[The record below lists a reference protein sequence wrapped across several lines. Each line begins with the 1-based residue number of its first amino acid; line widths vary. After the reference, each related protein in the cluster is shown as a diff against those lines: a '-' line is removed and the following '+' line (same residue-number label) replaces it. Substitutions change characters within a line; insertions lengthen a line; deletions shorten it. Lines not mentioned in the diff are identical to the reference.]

1 MANAAKIQN
10 APVRML
16 IVGYPGGGKT
26 GAIASLLNAGFKV
39 RLVDFEGNYQPL
51 LAFTDPDKLQNLDI
65 VSFQDKLMIGPN
77 GVEPEGIPQA
87 FNSAMK
93 MLKSWKYTEDD
104 GTEVDL
110 GRSADWGP
118 DTVVVVDSMTALG
131 EVSMRRARKMM
142 NKNLTNTT
150 AAVWGMAVE
159 DQMAFIKVLNAEKN
173 RYHVV
178 VLAHLQMIGPE
189 TPMSSNSESQD
200 IKDLK
205 EQMAL
210 ERAELIPT
218 RLYPRAVTKNLSTV
232 IHKEFS
238 SMIIAE
244 RKVKPGNKIERV
256 LRTTSGEE
264 LDSKMPAR
272 NVEAAYP
279 LETGLATIF
288 AKLGARAPGSEG
300 KAE

>member
-1 MANAAKIQN
+1 
-10 APVRML
+10 ML

-26 GAIASLLNAGFKV
+26 GAVASLLNAGYKV

-51 LAFTDPDKLQNLDI
+51 LAFTDPDKLANLDI
-65 VSFQDKLMIGPN
+65 VTFQDKLMMGPS
-77 GVEPEGIPQA
+77 GPEPEGIPQA
-87 FNSAMK
+87 FNNAMK
-93 MLKSWKYTEDD
+93 MLKHWKYDDD

-110 GRSADWGP
+110 GKSAEWGP

-159 DQMAFIKVLNAEKN
+159 DQMAFIKTLNADKN

-189 TPMSSNSESQD
+189 TPMTTNSESQD

-205 EQMAL
+205 EQMAI
-210 ERAELIPT
+210 EKAELIPT

-256 LRTTSGEE
+256 LRTISGEE
-264 LDSKMPAR
+264 LDTKMPAR

-279 LETGLATIF
+279 LDTGLATIF
-288 AKLGARAPGSEG
+288 AKLGAKAPSGGG
-300 KAE
+300 KTE

>member
-1 MANAAKIQN
+1 MANGAKIQN

-26 GAIASLLNAGFKV
+26 GAVASLLNAGYKV

-51 LAFTDPDKLQNLDI
+51 LAFTDPDKLANLDI
-65 VSFQDKLMIGPN
+65 VTFQDKLMMGPS
-77 GVEPEGIPQA
+77 GPEPEGIPQA
-87 FNSAMK
+87 FNNAMK
-93 MLKSWKYTEDD
+93 MLKHWKYDDD

-110 GRSADWGP
+110 GKSAEWGP

-159 DQMAFIKVLNAEKN
+159 DQMAFIKTLNADKN

-189 TPMSSNSESQD
+189 TPMTTNSESQD

-205 EQMAL
+205 EQMAI
-210 ERAELIPT
+210 EKAELIPT

-256 LRTTSGEE
+256 LRTISGEE
-264 LDSKMPAR
+264 LDTKMPAR

-279 LETGLATIF
+279 LDTGLATIF
-288 AKLGARAPGSEG
+288 AKLGAKAPSGGG
-300 KAE
+300 KTE